1 MADEEDENPIELSDK
16 INPMK
21 VEISESVEDSFLK
34 LLDRNFRSSRDF
46 SSFIFQKFWMIENN
60 NSISLWKNLK
70 TNKFYLF
77 GQYYNDWFTP
87 GVGDSYQQ
95 VKLTLK
101 FSHPCVEK
109 FFKVYIRECKNHQN
123 FKYI

>member
-46 SSFIFQKFWMIENN
+46 SSFIFQKF
-60 NSISLWKNLK
+60 
-70 TNKFYLF
+70 
-77 GQYYNDWFTP
+77 
-87 GVGDSYQQ
+87 
-95 VKLTLK
+95 
-101 FSHPCVEK
+101 
-109 FFKVYIRECKNHQN
+109 
-123 FKYI
+123 